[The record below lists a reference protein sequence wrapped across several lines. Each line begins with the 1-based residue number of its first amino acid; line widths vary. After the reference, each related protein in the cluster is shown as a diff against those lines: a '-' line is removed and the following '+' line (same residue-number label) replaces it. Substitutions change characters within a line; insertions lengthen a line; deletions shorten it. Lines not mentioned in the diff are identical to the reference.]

1 MCRRR
6 RLWESSTVSVWS
18 AATKGSW
25 DNMQMYEV
33 IVLAEDMRTEL
44 QRKVLCAEDEDDALD
59 IMQEMLE
66 EENVAY
72 GMCQASEI

>member
-1 MCRRR
+1 
-6 RLWESSTVSVWS
+6 
-18 AATKGSW
+18 
-25 DNMQMYEV
+25 MQMYEV